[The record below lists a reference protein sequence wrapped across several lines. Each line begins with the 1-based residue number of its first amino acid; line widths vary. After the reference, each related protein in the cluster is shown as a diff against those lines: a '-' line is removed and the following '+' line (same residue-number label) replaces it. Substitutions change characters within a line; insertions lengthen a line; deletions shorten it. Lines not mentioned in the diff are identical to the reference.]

1 MPATITLEGFIAT
14 QPETR
19 YTPNGTPALNIT
31 VPETPQ
37 KLNRDTNKWEDN
49 GPTTWWKI
57 TLWGTAADNA
67 TPHLHKGTRVLI
79 TGHPQLETRE
89 HNGKTYTN
97 PTITNAKIAII
108 PTAGSG
114 PATGPVQSGYS
125 GGFGAPQGAQQPQGQ
140 APQQGAPQADP
151 WSQQAQGNY
160 EWGQGAGSEEPP
172 F

>member
-1 MPATITLEGFIAT
+1 MPATITLEGYIAT
-14 QPETR
+14 QPELR
-19 YTPNGTPALNIT
+19 YTPNGTPALNLT

-37 KLNRDTNKWEDN
+37 KLNREAGQWEDN

-57 TLWGTAADNA
+57 TLWGTQADN
-67 TPHLHKGTRVLI
+67 THPHLTKGTRVLI

-97 PTITNAKIAII
+97 PTITNPKIAII
-108 PTAGSG
+108 PTPKTTPTPTQNAYAG
-114 PATGPVQSGYS
+114 GY
-125 GGFGAPQGAQQPQGQ
+125 GTPQGAQQPQGQ

-151 WSQQAQGNY
+151 WSQQAQGNQG
-160 EWGQGAGSEEPP
+160 WGQEEAP

>member
-1 MPATITLEGFIAT
+1 MAATITLEGFIAT

-19 YTPNGTPALNIT
+19 YTPNGIPALNIT

-108 PTAGSG
+108 PTTNST
-114 PATGPVQSGYS
+114 PAAPPTQNAYT
-125 GGFGAPQGAQQPQGQ
+125 GGFGAPQGAGQPQGQ
-140 APQQGAPQADP
+140 PPQGGAPQADP
-151 WSQQAQGNY
+151 WGQQAGGGYQ
-160 EWGQGAGSEEPP
+160 WGGAEDEQVP

>member
-19 YTPNGTPALNIT
+19 YTPSGTPALNIT

-37 KLNRDTNKWEDN
+37 KLNKDTGQWEDN

-57 TLWGTAADNA
+57 TLWGTAADNTA
-67 TPHLHKGTRVLI
+67 PHLHKGTRVLI

-89 HNGKTYTN
+89 HNGKTYHN

-108 PTAGSG
+108 PTNSHPNATQNGYAARAG
-114 PATGPVQSGYS
+114 Q
-125 GGFGAPQGAQQPQGQ
+125 PQGNTQPQGQ
-140 APQQGAPQADP
+140 PHGQPTQADP
-151 WSQQAQGNY
+151 WAQQSQGNY
-160 EWGQGAGSEEPP
+160 DWGSGADDQPP

>member
-1 MPATITLEGFIAT
+1 MPATITLEGYIAT
-14 QPETR
+14 QPEPR

-37 KLNRDTNKWEDN
+37 KLNHETGQWEDN

-108 PTAGSG
+108 PTTGGA
-114 PATGPVQSGYS
+114 PAPPTQSGYA
-125 GGFGAPQGAQQPQGQ
+125 GGFGQPQGSAQ
-140 APQQGAPQADP
+140 PQADP
-151 WSQQAQGNY
+151 WAQQPQSNQG
-160 EWGQGAGSEEPP
+160 WGQGGADQEPP

>member
-19 YTPNGTPALNIT
+19 YTPNGTPALNLT

-37 KLNRDTNKWEDN
+37 KLNKDTGQWEDN

-89 HNGKTYTN
+89 HNGKTYHN

-108 PTAGSG
+108 PTTGGA
-114 PATGPVQSGYS
+114 PATPTQNAYA
-125 GGFGAPQGAQQPQGQ
+125 GGFGQPQGGTQPQGQ
-140 APQQGAPQADP
+140 NPQQGAPQADP
-151 WSQQAQGNY
+151 WAQQAQGNY
-160 EWGQGAGSEEPP
+160 DWGQGGADQTPP

>member
-19 YTPNGTPALNIT
+19 YTPNGTPALNLT

-37 KLNRDTNKWEDN
+37 KLNKDTNQWEDN

-108 PTAGSG
+108 PTNGNT
-114 PATGPVQSGYS
+114 PAPVQSGYA
-125 GGFGAPQGAQQPQGQ
+125 GGFGTPQGTQAPQGQNPQG
-140 APQQGAPQADP
+140 GAPQADP
-151 WSQQAQGNY
+151 WAQQPQGNQG
-160 EWGQGAGSEEPP
+160 WGQEEPP